1 MSVSPPPMAI
11 HNSMVEIC
19 CYAAPIAMEITSESL
34 DPHRVFQHL
43 QGLPLIK
50 QEGSSA
56 AGLVY
61 DLAMMRIPRLD
72 YKVIS
77 GCWTE
82 EDETSFA
89 VTNDGL
95 GYSERRAWAGSAAAA
110 RRAGHAEETS
120 DSDSIRTT
128 LAPNT
133 IGLVALTPKRNAPT
147 MR

>member
-1 MSVSPPPMAI
+1 MLLCRSHCHGNHIRIPRSASSFSTP
-11 HNSMVEIC
+11 
-19 CYAAPIAMEITSESL
+19 T
-34 DPHRVFQHL
+34 
-43 QGLPLIK
+43 GLTTH
-50 QEGSSA
+50 QA

-110 RRAGHAEETS
+110 RRAGNAEETS